1 MAPAIVQGQPPSDRH
16 SRCYAGPNLPRSPRM
31 RFLTEQ
37 TIESIR
43 ARFGTPVY
51 VYDQRTLEAA
61 ADRVRAFP
69 APCRLVG
76 RFAMKAL
83 PTAAVLRI
91 FDAKGLHIDASS
103 GFEAERA
110 LAAGIAPEKIQI
122 TAQELPKDLKGLVQ
136 RGVLFN
142 ACSLHQLRRYG
153 ELFPGG
159 EVSIR
164 VNPGLGSGHNNRTNV
179 GGPSSSFGIWHEK
192 LPQVQTLAREF
203 DLRITGLH
211 THVGSGGDPEVWK
224 HCAALSLG
232 IAKQLPDLNRLSL
245 GGGFKVAR
253 MPGEKAADLDAI
265 GRALS
270 PQIAEFLAARSS
282 QQGKGS
288 DDFQIEI
295 EPGTYLVALAGAI
308 LCEIIDLVD
317 TGEAGNRFIKI
328 DSGMT
333 ELLRPSLYG
342 AQHPITVVPH
352 FRENDRENGRAALGD
367 EDDYLVVGHC
377 CESGDILTPA
387 PGDPEGL
394 LHRRLARAEIGDSL
408 VIEGAGAYA
417 SGMAASNY
425 NAFPKAAEVL
435 IDRDGTPR
443 LIRKRQTLAQS
454 LENEL

>member
-1 MAPAIVQGQPPSDRH
+1 
-16 SRCYAGPNLPRSPRM
+16 M
-31 RFLTEQ
+31 RFLSESSV
-37 TIESIR
+37 ESIR
-43 ARFGTPVY
+43 ERFGTPVY

-61 ADRVRAFP
+61 AAAVKAFA
-69 APCRLVG
+69 APCPLVG

-91 FDAKGLHIDASS
+91 FDAQGLHIDASS

-142 ACSLHQLRRYG
+142 ACSLHQLRRFG
-153 ELFPGG
+153 ELFAGG
-159 EVSIR
+159 ELSVRI
-164 VNPGLGSGHNNRTNV
+164 NPGLGSGHNNRTNV

-192 LPQVQTLAREF
+192 LPEVFAIAREF
-203 DLRITGLH
+203 DLRLTGLH
-211 THVGSGGDPEVWK
+211 THIGSGGDPEVWK
-224 HCAALSLG
+224 RCAALTLA
-232 IAKQLPDLNRLSL
+232 IAGQFPDLRRLSL

-253 MPGEKAADLDAI
+253 MPDEKAADLAAI

-270 PQIAEFLAARSS
+270 PQIAAFLAAR
-282 QQGKGS
+282 GIEGR
-288 DDFQIEI
+288 DFQLEI
-295 EPGTYLVALAGAI
+295 EPGTFLVALAGAI
-308 LCEIIDLVD
+308 VCEIIDVVD
-317 TGEAGNRFIKI
+317 TGPEGHRFLKV

-342 AQHPITVVPH
+342 AQHPMHVVPRFH
-352 FRENDRENGRAALGD
+352 QEARPGARGAAGGGD
-367 EDDYLVVGHC
+367 AGDAVDYLVVGHC

-394 LHRRLARAEIGDSL
+394 AARRLARAEIGDSL

-435 IDRDGTPR
+435 IDRDGEAR
-443 LIRKRQTLAQS
+443 LIRRRQTLAQS
-454 LENEL
+454 LENEI

>member
-1 MAPAIVQGQPPSDRH
+1 
-16 SRCYAGPNLPRSPRM
+16 M
-31 RFLTEQ
+31 RFLTEPQ
-37 TIESIR
+37 IESIR
-43 ARFGTPVY
+43 ERFGTPVY
-51 VYDQRTLEAA
+51 VYDQKTLEAA
-61 ADRVRAFP
+61 ADQVLAFP

-110 LAAGIAPEKIQI
+110 LRAGIAPEKIQI

-142 ACSLHQLRRYG
+142 ACSLHQLRRFG

-159 EVSIR
+159 EVSVRI
-164 VNPGLGSGHNNRTNV
+164 NPGLGSGHNNRTNV

-192 LPQVQTLAREF
+192 LPEVEAIAREF
-203 DLRITGLH
+203 DLCINGLH
-211 THVGSGGDPEVWK
+211 THIGSGGDPEVWQR
-224 HCAALSLG
+224 CAALTLA
-232 IAKQLPDLNRLSL
+232 IARQLPDLDRLSL

-253 MPGEKAADLDAI
+253 MPGEKAADLAAI
-265 GRALS
+265 GAALA
-270 PQIAEFLAARSS
+270 PQIRQFLAER
-282 QQGKGS
+282 GPG
-288 DDFQIEI
+288 DDFQLEI
-295 EPGTYLVALAGAI
+295 EPGTFLVALAGAI
-308 LCEIIDLVD
+308 VCEIIDIVD
-317 TGEAGNRFIKI
+317 TGDAGHRFLKI

-342 AQHPITVVPH
+342 AQHPIHVVPH
-352 FRENDRENGRAALGD
+352 GRAASD
-367 EDDYLVVGHC
+367 ESLDYLVVGHC
-377 CESGDILTPA
+377 CESGDILTPG

-394 LHRRLARAEIGDSL
+394 LPRRLARAEIGDTV

-435 IDRDGTPR
+435 IERDGSAR
-443 LIRKRQTLAQS
+443 LIRARQTLVQS

>member
-1 MAPAIVQGQPPSDRH
+1 
-16 SRCYAGPNLPRSPRM
+16 M
-31 RFLTEQ
+31 RFLTEPQ
-37 TIESIR
+37 IESIR
-43 ARFGTPVY
+43 ERFGTPVY

-61 ADRVRAFP
+61 ADQVLAFP

-83 PTAAVLRI
+83 PTAAVLQI

-110 LAAGIAPEKIQI
+110 LRAGIAPEKIQI

-142 ACSLHQLRRYG
+142 ACSLHQLRCFG
-153 ELFPGG
+153 ELFAGA
-159 EVSIR
+159 EVSVRI
-164 VNPGLGSGHNNRTNV
+164 NPGLGSGHNNRTNV
-179 GGPSSSFGIWHEK
+179 GGPSSAFGIWHEK
-192 LPQVQTLAREF
+192 LPEVLSLAREF
-203 DLRITGLH
+203 DLTISGLH
-211 THVGSGGDPEVWK
+211 THIGSGGDPEVWQR
-224 HCAALSLG
+224 CAALTLG
-232 IAKQLPDLNRLSL
+232 IARQLPDLTRLSL

-253 MPGEKAADLDAI
+253 MPDEKAADLQAI
-265 GRALS
+265 GQALS
-270 PQIAEFLAARSS
+270 ASIAQFLKER
-282 QQGKGS
+282 GRGR
-288 DDFQIEI
+288 DDFQLEV
-295 EPGTYLVALAGAI
+295 EPGTFLVALAGAI

-317 TGEAGNRFIKI
+317 TGANGHRFLKV

-333 ELLRPSLYG
+333 ELLRPALYG

-352 FRENDRENGRAALGD
+352 GRSASGEL
-367 EDDYLVVGHC
+367 DDYLVVGHC

-394 LHRRLARAEIGDSL
+394 APRRLARAEIGDTL
-408 VIEGAGAYA
+408 VIDGSGAYA

-435 IDRDGTPR
+435 IERDGSAR
-443 LIRKRQTLAQS
+443 LIRARQTLAQS

>member
-1 MAPAIVQGQPPSDRH
+1 
-16 SRCYAGPNLPRSPRM
+16 M
-31 RFLTEQ
+31 RFLTEPQ
-37 TIESIR
+37 IESIR
-43 ARFGTPVY
+43 ERFGTPAY

-61 ADRVRAFP
+61 ADQVLAFP

-110 LAAGIAPEKIQI
+110 LRAGIAPEKIQI

-142 ACSLHQLRRYG
+142 ACSLHQLRRFG

-159 EVSIR
+159 EVSVRI
-164 VNPGLGSGHNNRTNV
+164 NPGLGSGHNNRTNV

-192 LPQVQTLAREF
+192 LGEVIALAREF
-203 DLRITGLH
+203 DLRISGLH
-211 THVGSGGDPEVWK
+211 THIGSGGDPEVWQR
-224 HCAALSLG
+224 CAALTLG
-232 IAKQLPDLNRLSL
+232 IAKQLPELARLSL

-253 MPGEKAADLDAI
+253 MPDEKAADLRAI
-265 GRALS
+265 GAALS
-270 PQIAEFLAARSS
+270 PSIARFLAER
-282 QQGKGS
+282 GRGS
-288 DDFQIEI
+288 DFQLEI
-295 EPGTYLVALAGAI
+295 EPGTFLVALAGAI
-308 LCEIIDLVD
+308 VCEIIDVVD
-317 TGEAGNRFIKI
+317 TGSSSGVGDHRFLKV

-342 AQHPITVVPH
+342 AQHPIHVVPH
-352 FRENDRENGRAALGD
+352 GRANSA
-367 EDDYLVVGHC
+367 EQEDYLVVGHC

-394 LHRRLARAEIGDSL
+394 APRRLARAEIGDTV
-408 VIEGAGAYA
+408 VIDGSGAYA

-435 IDRDGTPR
+435 IERDGTTR
-443 LIRKRQTLAQS
+443 LIRARQSLAQS

>member
-1 MAPAIVQGQPPSDRH
+1 
-16 SRCYAGPNLPRSPRM
+16 M
-31 RFLTEQ
+31 RFLTEPQ
-37 TIESIR
+37 IESIR
-43 ARFGTPVY
+43 ERFGTPVY
-51 VYDQRTLEAA
+51 VYDQKTLEAA
-61 ADRVRAFP
+61 ADQVLAFP

-91 FDAKGLHIDASS
+91 FDAKGLHVDASS

-110 LAAGIAPEKIQI
+110 LRAGIAPERIQI

-142 ACSLHQLRRYG
+142 ACSLHQLRRFG

-159 EVSIR
+159 EVSVRI
-164 VNPGLGSGHNNRTNV
+164 NPGLGSGHNNRTNV

-192 LPQVQTLAREF
+192 LPEVAAIAREF
-203 DLRITGLH
+203 DLRLSGLH
-211 THVGSGGDPEVWK
+211 THIGSGGDPEVWQR
-224 HCAALSLG
+224 CAALTLA
-232 IAKQLPDLNRLSL
+232 IAKQLPDLDRLSL

-253 MPGEKAADLDAI
+253 MPGEQAADLAAI
-265 GRALS
+265 GKALA
-270 PQIAEFLAARSS
+270 PQIRQFLAER
-282 QQGKGS
+282 GRG
-288 DDFQIEI
+288 DDFQLEI
-295 EPGTYLVALAGAI
+295 EPGTFLVALAGAI
-308 LCEIIDLVD
+308 VCEIIDVVD
-317 TGEAGNRFIKI
+317 TGEAGHRFLKI

-342 AQHPITVVPH
+342 AQHPIHVVPH
-352 FRENDRENGRAALGD
+352 GRTASD
-367 EDDYLVVGHC
+367 ETADYLVVGHC
-377 CESGDILTPA
+377 CESGDILTPG

-394 LHRRLARAEIGDSL
+394 LPRRLARAEIGDTV

-435 IDRDGTPR
+435 IERDDSVR
-443 LIRKRQTLAQS
+443 LIRSRQTLAQS

>member
-1 MAPAIVQGQPPSDRH
+1 MARSIVKVASAD
-16 SRCYAGPNLPRSPRM
+16 AGPCTTRAAMLRRLPDPAPPPPETRM
-31 RFLTEQ
+31 RLLSEPQ
-37 TIESIR
+37 IEAIR
-43 ARFGTPVY
+43 ERFGTPVY
-51 VYDQRTLEAA
+51 VYDQRKLEAA
-61 ADRVRAFP
+61 ADRVLAFP

-110 LAAGIAPEKIQI
+110 IAAGIAPEKIQI

-153 ELFPGG
+153 ALFPGS
-159 EVSIR
+159 EVSVRI
-164 VNPGLGSGHNNRTNV
+164 NPGLGSGHNNRTNV

-192 LPQVQTLAREF
+192 LPEVEAIAREF
-203 DLRITGLH
+203 DLRLTGLH
-211 THVGSGGDPEVWK
+211 THIGSGGDPEVWQR
-224 HCAALSLG
+224 CAALTLG
-232 IAKQLPDLNRLSL
+232 IARQLPELRRLSL

-253 MPGEKAADLDAI
+253 MPGEKEADLQQI
-265 GRALS
+265 GRAFE
-270 PQIAEFLAARSS
+270 PQVAAFLAERGLS
-282 QQGKGS
+282 G
-288 DDFQIEI
+288 DEFQLEI

-308 LCEIIDLVD
+308 VCEIIDVVD
-317 TGEAGNRFIKI
+317 TGTDGHRFIKI

-352 FRENDRENGRAALGD
+352 GRAATG
-367 EDDYLVVGHC
+367 ETDDYLVVGHC

-394 LHRRLARAEIGDSL
+394 AHRRLARAEIGDSV

-425 NAFPKAAEVL
+425 NAFPRAAEILVE
-435 IDRDGTPR
+435 RDGAVR

-454 LENEL
+454 IENEL

>member
-1 MAPAIVQGQPPSDRH
+1 
-16 SRCYAGPNLPRSPRM
+16 M
-31 RFLTEQ
+31 RFLSAPLIE
-37 TIESIR
+37 TIRE
-43 ARFGTPVY
+43 RFGTPVY
-51 VYDQRTLEAA
+51 VYDRRTLEEAA
-61 ADRVRAFP
+61 ERVLAFP
-69 APCRLVG
+69 APCRLLG

-153 ELFPGG
+153 ALFAGS
-159 EVSIR
+159 EVSVRI
-164 VNPGLGSGHNNRTNV
+164 NPGLGSGHNNRTNV
-179 GGPSSSFGIWHEK
+179 GGPGSSFGIWHEK
-192 LPQVQTLAREF
+192 LPEVEAIAREF
-203 DLRITGLH
+203 DLRLTGLH
-211 THVGSGGDPEVWK
+211 THIGSGGDPAVWQR
-224 HCAALSLG
+224 CAALTLG
-232 IAKQLPDLNRLSL
+232 IARQLPELRRLSL

-253 MPGEKAADLDAI
+253 MAGEQAADLQAI
-265 GRALS
+265 GQALS
-270 PQIAEFLAARSS
+270 PQIAGFLAERGLS
-282 QQGKGS
+282 G
-288 DDFQIEI
+288 DDFQLEI
-295 EPGTYLVALAGAI
+295 EPGTFLVALAGAI
-308 LCEIIDLVD
+308 VCEIIDLVD
-317 TGEAGNRFIKI
+317 TGADGHRFIKI

-342 AQHPITVVPH
+342 AQHPIAVVPH
-352 FRENDRENGRAALGD
+352 GRSAAGG
-367 EDDYLVVGHC
+367 EEDYLVVGHC

-394 LHRRLARAEIGDSL
+394 APRRLARAEIGDSV

-435 IDRDGTPR
+435 IERDGAVR
-443 LIRKRQTLAQS
+443 LIRQRQTLAQS
-454 LENEL
+454 LENER